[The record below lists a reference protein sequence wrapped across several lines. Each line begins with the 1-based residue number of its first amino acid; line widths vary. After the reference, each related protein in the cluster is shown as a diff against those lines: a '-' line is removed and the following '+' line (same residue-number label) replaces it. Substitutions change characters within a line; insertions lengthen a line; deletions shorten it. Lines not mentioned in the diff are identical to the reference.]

1 MEFERIE
8 GTDRGTIIL
17 YALSTCQW
25 CRRTKELLS
34 ELGVAFSYIY
44 VDLLEEDEMKGIIDE
59 VTKYNPRG
67 SFPTIRIGDKVIVG
81 FHEEEIR
88 EALA

>member
-8 GTDRGTIIL
+8 GADRGRIVL

-44 VDLLEEDEMKGIIDE
+44 VDLLEEDEMKGVIDD

-67 SFPTIRIGDKVIVG
+67 SFPVIRIGDKVIVG

>member
-8 GTDRGTIIL
+8 GTDRGRIIL

-44 VDLLEEDEMKGIIDE
+44 VDLLEEDEMKEIIDE
-59 VTKYNPRG
+59 VTKCNPRG
-67 SFPTIRIGDKVIVG
+67 SFPTICIGDTVIVG